1 MLEGILLYTSSRKLT
16 FFQFQVL
23 LGASGNGH
31 QSKLEKGLKVLFA
44 SHVTSDFQEKPIDNS
59 NGYKF
64 HEGHYTTNCGTL
76 PMTALTSARESSN
89 DDESEH
95 SPQDISKFTISLDSQ
110 KEHHLQD
117 RYSQLVTSPSKECS
131 VHEIDPQVAAL
142 CPPVSQEALSREEG
156 TTLASRRVS
165 VNNEADCPS
174 SFTKSSNAAKPVEGN
189 SLSQITPQL
198 EASAPSG
205 VHGTAH
211 KKGILKRNPRGCRG
225 LCTCLNCA
233 SFRLHAERA
242 FEFSRN
248 QMQDAGEVALDLI
261 KELSYLRNMLEKFA
275 DGFNDYSVVK
285 VNQVSIAIEVAT
297 F

>member
-1 MLEGILLYTSSRKLT
+1 M
-16 FFQFQVL
+16 
-23 LGASGNGH
+23 
-31 QSKLEKGLKVLFA
+31 KVLFA
-44 SHVTSDFQEKPIDNS
+44 PHVTSDFQEKPIDNS

-64 HEGHYTTNCGTL
+64 HEEHHTTNCGIL
-76 PMTALTSARESSN
+76 PMTALTSAHESSN

-156 TTLASRRVS
+156 TTSASQRDS
-165 VNNEADCPS
+165 VDNEADCPS

-189 SLSQITPQL
+189 NLSQITPQL

-205 VHGTAH
+205 VHCTAH

-248 QMQDAGEVALDLI
+248 QMQDAEEVALDLI
-261 KELSYLRNMLEKFA
+261 KELSYLRNMLERSV
-275 DGFNDYSVVK
+275 DGFNDHSVVK
-285 VNQVSIAIEVAT
+285 VNQVSIATEDAT

>member
-1 MLEGILLYTSSRKLT
+1 M
-16 FFQFQVL
+16 
-23 LGASGNGH
+23 
-31 QSKLEKGLKVLFA
+31 KVLFA
-44 SHVTSDFQEKPIDNS
+44 PHVTSDFQEKPIDNS

-64 HEGHYTTNCGTL
+64 HEEHHTTNCGIL
-76 PMTALTSARESSN
+76 PMTALTSAHESSN

-95 SPQDISKFTISLDSQ
+95 SPQDISKFTRSLDSQ

-156 TTLASRRVS
+156 TTSASQQVS
-165 VNNEADCPS
+165 VDNEADCPS
-174 SFTKSSNAAKPVEGN
+174 SFTKSSDAAKPVEGN
-189 SLSQITPQL
+189 NLSQITPQL

-205 VHGTAH
+205 VHCTAH

-248 QMQDAGEVALDLI
+248 QMQDAEEVALDLI
-261 KELSYLRNMLEKFA
+261 KELSYLRNMLERSV
-275 DGFNDYSVVK
+275 DGFNDHSVVK
-285 VNQVSIAIEVAT
+285 VNQVSIATEDAT

>member
-1 MLEGILLYTSSRKLT
+1 ME
-16 FFQFQVL
+16 
-23 LGASGNGH
+23 
-31 QSKLEKGLKVLFA
+31 KVLVPPY
-44 SHVTSDFQEKPIDNS
+44 VTSDCQEKPIDNL

-64 HEGHYTTNCGTL
+64 HAEHHNSNCGTL
-76 PMTALTSARESSN
+76 PMAALTSTHESSS
-89 DDESEH
+89 DDESGIK
-95 SPQDISKFTISLDSQ
+95 SPQDISELTKSLDSQ

-156 TTLASRRVS
+156 TTSASQRVS
-165 VNNEADCPS
+165 VDNEADCPS
-174 SFTKSSNAAKPVEGN
+174 SFTKSSDAAKPVEGN
-189 SLSQITPQL
+189 NLSQITPQL

-205 VHGTAH
+205 VHCTAH

-248 QMQDAGEVALDLI
+248 QMQDAEEVALDLM
-261 KELSYLRNMLEKFA
+261 KELSYVRNMLEKSA
-275 DGFNDYSVVK
+275 DGVNDHSIVQ
-285 VNQVSIAIEVAT
+285 VNQVSRSRTQDANVS
-297 F
+297 FFSCFS